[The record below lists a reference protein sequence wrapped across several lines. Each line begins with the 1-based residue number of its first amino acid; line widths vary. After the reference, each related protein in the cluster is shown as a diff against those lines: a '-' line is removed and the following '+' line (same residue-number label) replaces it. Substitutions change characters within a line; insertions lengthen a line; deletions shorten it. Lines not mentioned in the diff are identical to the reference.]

1 MTMTMMMMVM
11 MMMVMMMMIVQTNTK
26 MRMTMVIMMIML
38 IIIIMILM
46 RLRMVMMIRMI
57 RIMLMPPVG
66 PNQPHQCYN
75 RSALL
80 TCLAELGI
88 LESEAH
94 WFRPINLP
102 LLFVAGHLLLFHDLI
117 CACSDLKWRAGSNWT
132 WGDPSWQH
140 VFNISIKKLCT
151 ARPYTDCAMVCFITS
166 ESYIH
171 LLASGRAPIFH
182 RTTGSALIWTL
193 NQLMGYST
201 NIFMHHRAVKR
212 LGVGC
217 YTAPLLGWLLLL
229 TRNLMIGT
237 VEQLFFRSHV

>member
-1 MTMTMMMMVM
+1 MTIVRMMLMLIVNTKIMMMMMTMTMM

-140 VFNISIKKLCT
+140 FFTFPSRN
-151 ARPYTDCAMVCFITS
+151 CAQPDLTQIVLWFASSRVNRTFIYWHQGGPPFFIAPQAVPWS
-166 ESYIH
+166 E
-171 LLASGRAPIFH
+171 P
-182 RTTGSALIWTL
+182 
-193 NQLMGYST
+193 
-201 NIFMHHRAVKR
+201 
-212 LGVGC
+212 
-217 YTAPLLGWLLLL
+217 
-229 TRNLMIGT
+229 
-237 VEQLFFRSHV
+237 